1 MITAEGEVDNPEET
15 LHISLLYRYIYVY
28 INCVQKKTPPPFVPQ
43 YISNNPKPIRMKFIS
58 CSLDVV
64 D

>member
-28 INCVQKKTPPPFVPQ
+28 INCVQKKTPPPLFRS
-43 YISNNPKPIRMKFIS
+43 ISQTTLNRFE
-58 CSLDVV
+58 
-64 D
+64 